1 MHYILAETHCISEK
15 IHSISEI
22 NHCISGIK
30 HCIPGIKHCIPG
42 IKHCIPGITD
52 SCSLQMPCLLGH
64 LNDPSPYLAVILS
77 FINLVKGFLIMKIYT
92 KYQENIP
99 QD

>member
-30 HCIPGIKHCIPG
+30 HCIS
-42 IKHCIPGITD
+42 GITVR
-52 SCSLQMPCLLGH
+52 CSLQMPCLLGH

-77 FINLVKGFLIMKIYT
+77 FINLVKGYLILKIVA

-99 QD
+99 KD